1 MEPGR
6 NRASVVTG
14 EPVRRL
20 STPAA
25 TSVIVSPSRTASW
38 APGTLWLSMSSASF
52 FSSSAWV
59 KDTVPPWPGE
69 PASTYGVGHGANLRC
84 RFVKEKR
91 WSMAALTRERIL
103 QTAVRL
109 ADRDGPDA
117 VTLRKIAGEL
127 GVHVTSL
134 YNHVPT
140 RDAVTDGIVELLLDE
155 AKLPTGPIAW
165 DDVGPRVHRCRGRHR
180 GDASRRV
187 PRPAAAPGPGSPG
200 DRVLRG
206 RVGRARGSRL
216 RSRRRLRGD
225 QDDLVPSADDRHGE
239 QHGGARRDARDPG
252 GPSFPAES
260 FPLVRA
266 VPTDVSD
273 YENVWTFSVD
283 TLIAGLRAR
292 LREPA

>member
-1 MEPGR
+1 
-6 NRASVVTG
+6 
-14 EPVRRL
+14 
-20 STPAA
+20 
-25 TSVIVSPSRTASW
+25 
-38 APGTLWLSMSSASF
+38 
-52 FSSSAWV
+52 
-59 KDTVPPWPGE
+59 
-69 PASTYGVGHGANLRC
+69 
-84 RFVKEKR
+84 
-91 WSMAALTRERIL
+91 MAALTRERIL
-103 QTAVRL
+103 QTAVLL

-165 DDVGPRVHRCRGRHR
+165 DAWIREFTGAVVAIAATHPGAFHALQQRPVQGARATASFEVALAALGQAGFGPA
-180 GDASRRV
+180 DAF
-187 PRPAAAPGPGSPG
+187 AAVKTTAYLALMIGTESSM
-200 DRVLRG
+200 V
-206 RVGRARGSRL
+206 ARGEML
-216 RSRRRLRGD
+216 ET
-225 QDDLVPSADDRHGE
+225 QTDDL
-239 QHGGARRDARDPG
+239 
-252 GPSFPAES
+252 PAES

-292 LREPA
+292 LRERA